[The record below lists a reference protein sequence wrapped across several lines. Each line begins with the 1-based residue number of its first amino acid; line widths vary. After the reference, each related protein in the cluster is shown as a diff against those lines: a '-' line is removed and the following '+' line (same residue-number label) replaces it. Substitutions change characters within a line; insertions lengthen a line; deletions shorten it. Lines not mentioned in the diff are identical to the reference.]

1 MGTSLGVLFI
11 AGAAAAGI
19 FVGTRPTVIDGRL
32 IAAELE
38 KGEGRGVTFWC
49 DREIRLGAGGAEFA
63 CTQSRLGARQRIR
76 YRMTRDGQVH
86 SVEMLRGERAPAERD
101 D

>member
-19 FVGTRPTVIDGRL
+19 FVGMRPTVIDGRR

-38 KGEGRGVTFWC
+38 EAEGRGVTFWC

-63 CTQSRLGARQRIR
+63 CTRSRFGGRERVR
-76 YRMTRDGQVH
+76 YRMTRDGELH
-86 SVEMLRGERAPAERD
+86 EVEAVRGERAPAERED
-101 D
+101 